1 VTIELTFV
9 DAGLSHVGKVRKA
22 NEDSWLARADLGIWA
37 VADGMGGHA
46 RGDVASGMIVAELAA
61 IGPPGDARTLRRDV
75 DDALARVDAELKAA
89 ATSSGEISASTVV
102 ALLVFGAH
110 FAVLWAG
117 DSRAY
122 RLRDGRLER
131 LTRDHS
137 LVQELVDS
145 GAMTAEAAASHP
157 LRSRLTRG
165 IGTEAM
171 LEIEGRQG
179 EVAVG
184 DRFLLCSDGL
194 TGHLGDEEIARVVAG
209 APPEQVCRDLIER
222 TLVAGAS
229 DNVTAVMVLIED
241 GACDRTH
248 PGTG

>member
-1 VTIELTFV
+1 VTTELTFV
-9 DAGLSHVGKVRKA
+9 DAGLSDVGKVRKA

-37 VADGMGGHA
+37 VADGMGGHT
-46 RGDVASGMIVAELAA
+46 RGDVASGMIVAELAR
-61 IGPPGDARTLRRDV
+61 IGPPADARTLRRDV
-75 DDALARVDAELKAA
+75 DDALARVDAELKTAVA
-89 ATSSGEISASTVV
+89 SSGEICATTVV
-102 ALLVFGAH
+102 ALLVFGRH

-137 LVQELVDS
+137 LVQELIDS
-145 GAMTAEAAASHP
+145 GALTPEAAASHP

-165 IGTEAM
+165 IGTEASP
-171 LEIEGRQG
+171 EVEGRQG

-194 TGHLGDEEIARVVAG
+194 TGHLGDEEIARVVAEA
-209 APPEQVCRDLIER
+209 APGQACRELIER
-222 TLVAGAS
+222 TLRAGAS
-229 DNVTAVMVLIED
+229 DNVTAVMVLVED
-241 GACDRTH
+241 GSADRTH